1 METFIA
7 FSEFLSS
14 LVVLYLVWS
23 VFQLN
28 RRVAKL
34 EDLVIRD

>member
-1 METFIA
+1 MDTFIA
-7 FSEFLSS
+7 FSGFVQS

-23 VFQLN
+23 VFRLN
-28 RRVAKL
+28 RRVAVL